1 MNEEWGDV
9 ILNPA
14 DVGAEV
20 SLTPGKNGEQR
31 FTLTL
36 TGKVQASEGRQAAT
50 HSLHQWTE
58 TVYAGREAAMGTAFI
73 MSCCV
78 D

>member
-9 ILNPA
+9 VLNPA
-14 DVGAEV
+14 EVGAEV

-36 TGKVQASEGRQAAT
+36 TGKV
-50 HSLHQWTE
+50 SLHC
-58 TVYAGREAAMGTAFI
+58 TVRSERVLGRMCMA
-73 MSCCV
+73 
-78 D
+78 